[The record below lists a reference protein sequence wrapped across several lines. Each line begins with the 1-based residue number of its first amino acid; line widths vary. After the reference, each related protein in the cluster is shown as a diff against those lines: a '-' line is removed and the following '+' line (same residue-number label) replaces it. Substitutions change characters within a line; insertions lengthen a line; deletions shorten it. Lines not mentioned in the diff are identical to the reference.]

1 MTTDFKPATGLS
13 SPHAQTIWSPLFRRY
28 EQLPRTR
35 ERLQLA
41 DGDFLDL
48 DWCGDNQQSPLV
60 VLLHGLTGCSRSKYL
75 LGVQKELLAMNWQSI
90 AVNLR
95 GCSGEPNHLPRSYHS
110 GDSNELRNLL
120 ALLRERYPQR
130 SLVAIGF
137 SLGGNI
143 LLKYQGEEGSDS
155 LLSSAVAV
163 SAPFRL
169 DICAQR
175 MNTGFSRVYRNR
187 FIKELYEQIEDKITL
202 FQQQGRKEE
211 TEHLKEL
218 MKRGRARTFEEF
230 DHWITA
236 PLNGFKSGA
245 EYYEQSSSR
254 FYLSTIRKTTLVI
267 HSRDD
272 PFMTEDVIPS
282 NHELSADIKLE
293 ITEHGGHVGFISGS
307 PTRPVYWLEQRIV
320 SWLLET
326 VAESR

>member
-1 MTTDFKPATGLS
+1 MTTDFIPATGLS
-13 SPHAQTIWSPLFRRY
+13 SAHAQTIWSPLFRSY

-35 ERLQLA
+35 ERLQLK

-48 DWCGDNQQSPLV
+48 DWCGDNQSSPLI

-75 LGVQKELLAMNWQSI
+75 LGVQKELLAIGWQSV

-95 GCSGEPNHLPRSYHS
+95 GCSGEPNQLPRGYHS
-110 GDSNELRNLL
+110 GDSDELRNLL
-120 ALLRERYPQR
+120 ALLKTRYPER
-130 SLVAIGF
+130 LLAAVGF

-155 LLSSAVAV
+155 LLSSAVAISV
-163 SAPFRL
+163 PFRL

-175 MNTGFSRVYRNR
+175 MNFGFSRIYRNR
-187 FIKELYEQIEDKITL
+187 FIKELYGQINEKVSL
-202 FQQQGRKEE
+202 FTQQGLSDHAELLNSL
-211 TEHLKEL
+211 LK
-218 MKRGRARTFEEF
+218 KGRARTFEEF

-236 PLNGFKSGA
+236 PLHGFKSGT

-254 FYLSTIRKTTLVI
+254 YYLSTIKQPTLII

-282 NHELSADIKLE
+282 SRELSSDVKLE
-293 ITEHGGHVGFISGS
+293 ITEHGGHVGFICGS
-307 PTRPVYWLEQRIV
+307 AARPVYWLEQKICH
-320 SWLLET
+320 WLQKI
-326 VAESR
+326 